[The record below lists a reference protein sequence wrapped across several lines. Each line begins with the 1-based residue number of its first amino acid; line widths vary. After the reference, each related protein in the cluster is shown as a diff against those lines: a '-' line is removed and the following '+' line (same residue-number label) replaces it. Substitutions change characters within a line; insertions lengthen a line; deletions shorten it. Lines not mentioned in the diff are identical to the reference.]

1 MNYEYGPYYMVWELC
16 LVPSRSSSIRASRAR
31 EKRWEGQPSL
41 RTRAQLSR
49 VTLKKRL
56 WRRQPLTTGFQSSL
70 CNLILL
76 STQINMPALWGNC
89 RSATVQCSRCLCSRM
104 HLHDAVRTLWM
115 CFNSFMGQ
123 RKAAKRGIHF
133 LEFRI
138 SVHRVGEHRISSE
151 RRSFESSSN
160 YWHGCQKEDFYRES
174 NFLHQFTNH
183 WR

>member
-49 VTLKKRL
+49 VALKKRL
-56 WRRQPLTTGFQSSL
+56 WRRQPTNHWVPVLTDF
-70 CNLILL
+70 
-76 STQINMPALWGNC
+76 TQYTNKHASAVGNY